1 MLEGTWPLAL
11 PLVAIAI
18 MIRVM
23 NHEHRPLA
31 TFFLLSST
39 YYAYLGPSY
48 WINVRNSSFIGVYWG
63 SDEIISAAL
72 LVSWSSFAVLAIIQ
86 LADYIAPRALI
97 INAPKLKNYSA
108 NQTPLFAFAIIG
120 TLGLIYT
127 SLSVASA
134 GGFNEGDRFLL
145 IAYQFSD
152 LLIPVTLYLVGTT
165 ISKTA
170 KAVML
175 STFLCY
181 ALFLGFRYKA
191 ILLVAPILCASF
203 IAPDLIGSPSKIIR
217 RRLLIMATGLL
228 LVLGFSLLTLARTK
242 FEGVDINA
250 VKSQNTEDMI
260 YGALAESNIIFGEL
274 SIINDFVNQDRSLGL
289 RPIALAA
296 EEWLPRF
303 LFPNKGANSYMEAVL
318 AGLISDE
325 ALKSATA
332 YPYIGEYLIIGGYMA
347 LPFALIILSLF
358 CRWYIGAV
366 YAGTGCAFH
375 REIGGGLLA
384 VFVGYYYYSRGFLPQ
399 ALKGVVFVLL
409 PYIYLVTKSTAIYQ
423 TTKKYD

>member
-1 MLEGTWPLAL
+1 MLEGTWPLVL
-11 PLVAIAI
+11 PLGAIAI
-18 MIRVM
+18 MIRIM

-31 TFFLLSST
+31 AFFLLSST
-39 YYAYLGPSY
+39 YYAYLGPGY
-48 WINVRNSSFIGVYWG
+48 WINVRSSSFIGVYWG

-72 LVSWSSFAVLAIIQ
+72 LLSWSSFSVLVIVQ
-86 LADYIAPRALI
+86 LADWIAPRKLI
-97 INAPKLKNYSA
+97 IMAPNLKNYSA
-108 NQTPLFAFAIIG
+108 NQTPLFVFAIIG
-120 TLGLIYT
+120 ALGLVYT
-127 SLSVASA
+127 SLSVLSA

-152 LLIPVTLYLVGTT
+152 LLIPVALYLVGTK

-170 KAVML
+170 KIGIL
-175 STFLCY
+175 SIFLCY

-191 ILLVAPILCASF
+191 ILLMAPILSASF
-203 IAPDLIGSPSKIIR
+203 MAPDLIGAPSKILR
-217 RRLLIMATGLL
+217 RRSLIIVAGLL
-228 LVLGFSLLTLARTK
+228 LIIGFSLLTLARTK

-289 RPIALAA
+289 RPLALAA

-332 YPYIGEYLIIGGYMA
+332 YPYIGEYLIIGGYTA
-347 LPFALIILSLF
+347 LPFALLILGLF

-366 YAGTGCAFH
+366 YAGAGCTFH

-409 PYIYLVTKSTAIYQ
+409 PYIYLVTKSAGTYQ
-423 TTKKYD
+423 TTKKI